1 MLGLG
6 SNIIKA
12 ALYSSVSYVSLAA
25 NFDGTDDFITVPDD
39 NALSFT
45 SSTGFGI
52 SVWINLATIDDHG
65 IINKDEEY
73 NLIVNN
79 VAHQFQFEFSV
90 IDDSENESRTGFS
103 THPVTAKPTN
113 EWIHIFAEYNTS
125 KLSKVYVNNTTPGL
139 SSTDVDFVE
148 LENTSGD
155 LLIGKA
161 HDSGIESDSV
171 ANKLI
176 TGAITNLCIYS
187 GILTSTE
194 KTDIY
199 NAGIS
204 GNFTDHS
211 NNTVIAYYPLT
222 SDFNDT
228 SGNNHHGSSASGQA
242 PTFTTI

>member
-6 SNIIKA
+6 TNIIKA
-12 ALYSSVSYVSLAA
+12 DLYSSVSLAA

-52 SVWINLATIDDHG
+52 SVWINLATMDDHG

-73 NLIVNN
+73 NLIVKN
-79 VAHQFQFEFSV
+79 VASQFQFEFSV
-90 IDDSENESRTGFS
+90 IDDSENENRTGFS
-103 THPVTAKPTN
+103 VHPDSSKPIN
-113 EWIHIFAEYNTS
+113 EWIQIFAEYNTS
-125 KLSKVYVNNTTPGL
+125 KLSKTYVNNTSPAL
-139 SSTDVDFVE
+139 SSTNVDFVE

-161 HDSGIESDSV
+161 HDTSGGDSV

-199 NAGIS
+199 NSGIS

-242 PTFTTI
+242 PAFTTI

>member
-1 MLGLG
+1 
-6 SNIIKA
+6 
-12 ALYSSVSYVSLAA
+12 VSLAA

-52 SVWINLATIDDHG
+52 SVWINLATMDDHG

-73 NLIVNN
+73 NLIVRNI
-79 VAHQFQFEFSV
+79 AHQFQFEFTV
-90 IDDSENESRTGFS
+90 IDDSENEALTGIS
-103 THPVTAKPTN
+103 VHPVSSKPIN

-125 KLSKVYVNNTTPGL
+125 KSSKVYINNTTPGQ
-139 SSTDVDFVE
+139 SSSNLDFVE
-148 LENTSGD
+148 IENTSGD

-161 HDSGIESDSV
+161 HNSSGGDSV

>member
-6 SNIIKA
+6 TNIIKA
-12 ALYSSVSYVSLAA
+12 DLYSSVSLAA

-52 SVWINLATIDDHG
+52 SVWINLATMDDHG

-73 NLIVNN
+73 NLIVRNI
-79 VAHQFQFEFSV
+79 AHQFQFEFTV
-90 IDDSENESRTGFS
+90 IDDSENEALTGIS
-103 THPVTAKPTN
+103 VHPVSSKPIN

-125 KLSKVYVNNTTPGL
+125 KSSKVYINNTTPGQ
-139 SSTDVDFVE
+139 SSSNLDFVE
-148 LENTSGD
+148 IENTSGD

-161 HDSGIESDSV
+161 HNSSGGDSV